1 MSPVSH
7 IIIAYEILISY
18 SIIHMDFKLNFSD
31 HLVSWLDFD
40 LILDLRA
47 KPQMRAKPVKHCR
60 LY

>member
-1 MSPVSH
+1 M
-7 IIIAYEILISY
+7 AYEILISH
-18 SIIHMDFKLNFSD
+18 SITHMDFKLNFSD

-47 KPQMRAKPVKHCR
+47 KPQTRAKPVEHCW

>member
-1 MSPVSH
+1 
-7 IIIAYEILISY
+7 
-18 SIIHMDFKLNFSD
+18 MDFKLNFSD

-47 KPQMRAKPVKHCR
+47 KPQACAKLVEHFR